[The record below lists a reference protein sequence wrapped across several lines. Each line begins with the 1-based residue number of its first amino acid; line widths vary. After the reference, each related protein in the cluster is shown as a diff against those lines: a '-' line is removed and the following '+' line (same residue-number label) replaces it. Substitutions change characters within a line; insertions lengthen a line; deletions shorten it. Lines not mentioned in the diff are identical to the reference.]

1 MPGGAREPNRRGWT
15 DDERDSDGA
24 SLHRPFLAAGAD
36 RQPAERDRALP
47 GARAA
52 AARLRGGARAVLHRL
67 SDLRRA
73 QRREIQPRA
82 GLPCAD
88 RRPARR
94 QYPSRHRQARLVGDH
109 GRSRQADRHQSLFR
123 AVRQCHRRLHG
134 LDRAELDQSRHRA
147 PLRARL
153 SRHHRARHGAGAGA
167 AARSSRHSRRALA
180 CSAARWAA
188 CRCWNGPRPTRTAC
202 SRRCRSPAPRA
213 TPRRTSPSTRSAAR
227 R

>member
-1 MPGGAREPNRRGWT
+1 MPGPRPNPAWLDR
-15 DDERDSDGA
+15 DERDSDGA
-24 SLHRPFLAAGAD
+24 SLHRPFVKAGAD
-36 RQPAERDRALP
+36 RQPAKRDRAFSA
-47 GARAA
+47 ARAA
-52 AARLRGGARAVLHRL
+52 QARLRGGARAVLHRL
-67 SDLRRA
+67 SDLWRA
-73 QRREIQPRA
+73 QRGEIESGA

-109 GRSRQADRHQSLFR
+109 GRPRQADRHQPLFR
-123 AVRQCHRRLHG
+123 AVRQCDRRLHG
-134 LDRAELDQSRHRA
+134 LDRAELDQSRHGQA
-147 PLRARL
+147 LRARL
-153 SRHHRARHGAGAGA
+153 SRHHRARHGARASA
-167 AARSSRHSRRALA
+167 AARSSRHRRRAVA

-202 SRRCRSPAPRA
+202 SPPCRSPAPRA